1 MQIGMTRTLI
11 GLLILSGVI
20 FILNKVAL
28 VHFFYWRFWW
38 YDIMMHFMSG
48 ALIGALALWGALRFY
63 PMLSKRKLFLMA
75 ILTAIVVGLGWE
87 VMEYVGGITNG
98 EAGYVFD
105 TVKDLVMDTLGSLL
119 VCSIFMLAARATPSK
134 EIL

>member
-11 GLLILSGVI
+11 GLLILAGVI

-38 YDIMMHFMSG
+38 YDVMMHFISG

-63 PMLSKRKLFLMA
+63 PTLSKRKLFVMA

-87 VMEYVGGITNG
+87 VMEYVGGITHS

-119 VCSIFMLAARATPSK
+119 VCSIFMLAARVMPPK
-134 EIL
+134 EIV